1 METIIEGINTY
12 DVYFNDESNSNNKGF
27 KSTLDECISYINQHN
42 GTDFSYFKDYK
53 NGTVSVVCNE
63 TGQTV
68 FETAVIS
75 PEEMEILSAMKTLI
89 RDNEPI
95 TTDTWTGNN
104 PSSFSEFA
112 ETNGFDLEKVVSV
125 YCKFEDDLQ
134 TLYDECNN

>member
-1 METIIEGINTY
+1 MTAIEKTY
-12 DVYFNDESNSNNKGF
+12 DAHFNNENSSNNKGF
-27 KSTLDECISYINQHN
+27 KITLDECKSYIQQNN
-42 GTDFSYFKDYK
+42 GTGVSYFSDYID
-53 NGTVSVVCNE
+53 GTVSIVCNE
-63 TGQTV
+63 TGDTV

-75 PEEMEILSAMKTLI
+75 PEDMAILSAMKTLI
-89 RDNEPI
+89 SDNEPI

-104 PSSFSEFA
+104 PSAFSEFA